1 MEREYSSEPIPA
13 VRAARLPSGENEIWL
28 SKNQTEE
35 IVEDEQAGRYVR
47 YAADTVHFVA
57 ALTEAEAAAQ
67 FDDLWAAHTEPP
79 ATLEDL
85 AEALNVLAGLIV
97 G

>member
-1 MEREYSSEPIPA
+1 M
-13 VRAARLPSGENEIWL
+13 RAASLPTGENEIWL

-35 IVEDEQAGRYVR
+35 TVEDDRGGQYVR

-85 AEALNVLAGLIV
+85 AEALNMLAGLIV